1 MTNKFLHAFILLVAA
16 LVSCPSIQAADAVN
30 LASSRGDGVI
40 IGDVDND
47 GAVNINDVTT
57 LVNFLLKKGPNDFFL
72 VTYDTNRDDKVD
84 ISDVTMLINYLLK
97 GAWPWDEVQQP
108 TETITVNG
116 ASFKMV
122 TVQGGTFIM
131 GANDND
137 TLAHNS
143 EKPAHQVTLSTYSIG
158 QTEVT
163 QPLWRAVMGCN
174 PSHFALPFYFDPNT
188 PIENVSWDQCQAFI
202 LKLNELTGRHFRMPT
217 EAEWEYA
224 ARGGNQSKGYIYS
237 GSDDPNHV
245 AWYGGNNQNER
256 TKIVAIKVPNELG
269 LYDMTGNVQEW
280 CQDWTSTAIN
290 PRYYDTE
297 EYYKDGRYGSE
308 AQTNPTGLATGICH
322 VVRGGNYWQPAE
334 VIGVACV
341 EAMEPSYQG
350 AVGLRLVLDEEDSPK
365 FRLSETVITMV
376 KGESESV
383 AILHGNGAYRLV
395 VADGHATAAISGD
408 SLVVT
413 GAQVGTTTVTVTD
426 TATGATA
433 VLTVIVTP
441 VVTFTV
447 GGVTF
452 EMVDVQGGPFM
463 RNSICNNEYRE
474 YEWEAHSYS
483 WLVLS
488 NYLIGK
494 TEVTQELW
502 QAVMG
507 DNPSYFK
514 GDMNSPVEQVSW
526 EDCQEFIF
534 RLNELTGKNFR
545 LPTEAEWEYAARGGC
560 KSQGYEYSGSSTIG
574 DVAWYSGNASGK
586 PHPVGTKAPNELGIY
601 DMTGNVWEWCMDWV
615 EEEEIPFYEGYK
627 ICGPFHGTTRVRR
640 GGCWSGTA
648 ENCHLLTTSG
658 SAPADSNI
666 RLGLRLVL
674 DEDHYDSLH
683 FSERVITVP
692 VGGSKTVKLLNGRGY
707 YGAAG
712 GEDNFACAFN
722 GDNLVV
728 TGLHEGVNTV
738 HVWSGFND
746 PVVLTVIVKP

>member
-1 MTNKFLHAFILLVAA
+1 MANKFLHAFILLVAA
-16 LVSCPSIQAADAVN
+16 LVSCPSIQAADAVH
-30 LASSRGDGVI
+30 LAPSRGDGVI

-72 VTYDTNRDDKVD
+72 VTYDTNRDKVD

-237 GSDDPNHV
+237 GSDDPNPV

-256 TKIVAIKVPNELG
+256 TKIVAIKV
-269 LYDMTGNVQEW
+269 
-280 CQDWTSTAIN
+280 
-290 PRYYDTE
+290 
-297 EYYKDGRYGSE
+297 
-308 AQTNPTGLATGICH
+308 
-322 VVRGGNYWQPAE
+322 
-334 VIGVACV
+334 
-341 EAMEPSYQG
+341 
-350 AVGLRLVLDEEDSPK
+350 
-365 FRLSETVITMV
+365 
-376 KGESESV
+376 
-383 AILHGNGAYRLV
+383 
-395 VADGHATAAISGD
+395 
-408 SLVVT
+408 
-413 GAQVGTTTVTVTD
+413 
-426 TATGATA
+426 
-433 VLTVIVTP
+433 
-441 VVTFTV
+441 
-447 GGVTF
+447 
-452 EMVDVQGGPFM
+452 
-463 RNSICNNEYRE
+463 
-474 YEWEAHSYS
+474 
-483 WLVLS
+483 
-488 NYLIGK
+488 
-494 TEVTQELW
+494 
-502 QAVMG
+502 
-507 DNPSYFK
+507 
-514 GDMNSPVEQVSW
+514 
-526 EDCQEFIF
+526 
-534 RLNELTGKNFR
+534 
-545 LPTEAEWEYAARGGC
+545 
-560 KSQGYEYSGSSTIG
+560 
-574 DVAWYSGNASGK
+574 
-586 PHPVGTKAPNELGIY
+586 PNELGIY

-692 VGGSKTVKLLNGRGY
+692 VGCSKTVKLLNGRGY